1 MLKLIIADDHAIV
14 RQGLIRIIR
23 GEYPDAAIREAGNGD
38 ELLKMIAE
46 SIPDL
51 IICDINMPGKTGVDA
66 LKTIKENWPGLPV
79 LMLSMYPEDPFALK
93 VFRSGA
99 YGYLRKDTVHNELL
113 PAMKLALQG
122 KKYITPA
129 VAELLANSVLS
140 DSPKPL
146 HELLSERELEIFKML
161 AEGKHITDIAAQLGL
176 HITTISTHRSRILR
190 KMGMQSNADL
200 VRYSIEQKVV

>member
-23 GEYPDAAIREAGNGD
+23 GEYPENEIREAGNGE
-38 ELLKMIAE
+38 ELLTLIHE

-51 IICDINMPGKTGVDA
+51 VICDINMPGKTGVEA
-66 LKTIKENWPGLPV
+66 LKEIKELWPHLPV

-99 YGYLRKDTVHNELL
+99 FGYLRKDTVHNELL
-113 PAMKLALQG
+113 PAIRLALQG
-122 KKYITPA
+122 KKFITPTI
-129 VAELLANSVLS
+129 AELLANSVLS
-140 DSPKPL
+140 DTPKPL
-146 HELLSERELEIFKML
+146 HELLSDREFEIFKML
-161 AEGKHITDIAAQLGL
+161 ATGEHITDIATQLGL
-176 HITTISTHRSRILR
+176 HITTISTHRARILR

-200 VRYSIEQKVV
+200 VRYSIEQKVM

>member
-14 RQGLIRIIR
+14 RQGLIRIVR
-23 GEYPDAAIREAGNGD
+23 GEYPDAAVREAGNGD
-38 ELLKMIAE
+38 ELLCLIAE
-46 SIPDL
+46 SKPDL

-66 LKTIKENWPGLPV
+66 LKSIKESWPGIPV

-122 KKYITPA
+122 KKYITPT

-140 DSPKPL
+140 DTPKPP

-176 HITTISTHRSRILR
+176 HITTISTHRARILR
-190 KMGMQSNADL
+190 KMNMQSNADL